1 MNLFRMLIIFILFI
15 LLNIYLFIR
24 GWQAL
29 PQNSALHIVY
39 SILFIFASTAVFIAI
54 FAGNRLPL
62 WLSRILE
69 LVGGYWIILF
79 IFVLAGTFF
88 ADILRILNHY
98 FGIFPDWLTSN
109 YPRVKVWYFVSMV
122 AILTLISVL
131 GYIKFA
137 NPKITQI
144 DLSLNH
150 GTTVDKDLNI
160 ITISDVHLGNLIRKG
175 RLSRWVNMINR
186 QQPDVILIA
195 GDLFDHNMHTVEV
208 QQMSTELS
216 KLNARYGVYAIP
228 GNHDYY
234 AGIDKALAYMKKS
247 GIQVLRDQTVTIDQR
262 LVVIGRDDR
271 TNRSRKPLK
280 DLMNGIRKDLPTIV
294 LDHQPSSMTES
305 VENNVDMHISGHT
318 HNGQIFPFNLVVSR
332 IYELGYG
339 YLKRNNTHFY
349 VTSGLGLWGAPIR
362 LGTRSEIL
370 RIALKAN

>member
-1 MNLFRMLIIFILFI
+1 M
-15 LLNIYLFIR
+15 R
-24 GWQAL
+24 GWQAI
-29 PQNSALHIVY
+29 PQSAALHTVY
-39 SILFIFASTAVFIAI
+39 SVLFSFASTAVFIAI

-98 FGIFPDWLTSN
+98 FGIFPDWVTSN
-109 YPRVKVWYFVSMV
+109 YPRVKALYFVSMV
-122 AILTLISVL
+122 AVLAIISVI
-131 GYIKFA
+131 GYLKFA

-150 GTTVDKDLNI
+150 GTIVEKDLNI

-175 RLSRWVNMINR
+175 RLAQWVNVINR
-186 QQPDVILIA
+186 QKPDVILIA

-216 KLNARYGVYAIP
+216 KLNAIYGVYAIP

-247 GIQVLRDQTVTIDQR
+247 GIHVLRDQTATIDQR
-262 LVVIGRDDR
+262 LVIIGRDDR
-271 TNRSRKPLK
+271 TNRSRKSLK

-332 IYELGYG
+332 IYDLGYG

-370 RIALKAN
+370 RIAIKAN